1 MLSAGLLSA
10 TAKACAWNVRFQ
22 ALRSD
27 AACFAVRPEDPC
39 NNLSIFNAAR
49 ASKDRAVKAEQQSAP
64 HRLRKQPGT
73 RNISTLSI
81 KVVR

>member
-10 TAKACAWNVRFQ
+10 TAKACAWNLRFE

-27 AACFAVRPEDPC
+27 AACFAVRPEGLR
-39 NNLSIFNAAR
+39 NNPTLLAHLKTTPSRPSNKALR
-49 ASKDRAVKAEQQSAP
+49 AGCGK
-64 HRLRKQPGT
+64 RLGT
-73 RNISTLSI
+73 RNISMLSI